1 MQTEIVR
8 CSCGQIL
15 ATRTGSCVFIKWRG
29 RKVRIKG
36 LQTVEVI
43 CERCKKKT
51 EIKKNAQKQIDNHN
65 IL

>member
-15 ATRTGSCVFIKWRG
+15 ATRSGSCIFIKWRG

-36 LQTVEVI
+36 CQSVEVI

-51 EIKKNAQKQIDNHN
+51 EIKKYV
-65 IL
+65 